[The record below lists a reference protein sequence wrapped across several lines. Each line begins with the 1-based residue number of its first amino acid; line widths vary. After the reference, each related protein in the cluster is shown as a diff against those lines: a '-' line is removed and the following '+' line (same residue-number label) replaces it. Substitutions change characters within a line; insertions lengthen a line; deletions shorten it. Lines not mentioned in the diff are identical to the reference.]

1 MKRNFFLPLL
11 LAGFLFTQADAQQL
25 KTPAPSPLTTVS
37 QDFALS
43 SVQVE
48 YSRPN
53 ANGRKIFGGLVPF
66 DKVWRTGANSSTVIT
81 FNENVQINGKDLKAG
96 KYSLYSIPGQNSW
109 KIMFNSDLTIGGNVA
124 NYKKE
129 TEVLSVDVKPEAI
142 HHYVGSFTINFN
154 DIKPSSMD
162 MEIMWE
168 NTRIPLKVT
177 ADIDSK
183 IMKSIDGAMNNDSRP
198 YFQAAS
204 YYYDNNKDLNK
215 ALEWVNKAI
224 SQNENAF
231 WMYAL
236 KAKIQNKNKDF
247 KGAALTA
254 NKIIELAGK
263 ANNQDY
269 VKIGNDLL
277 KASQGK

>member
-1 MKRNFFLPLL
+1 MKRNFILPLL

-25 KTPAPSPLTTVS
+25 KTPIPSPLTTVNQGFS
-37 QDFALS
+37 LS

-53 ANGRKIFGGLVPF
+53 TNGRKIFGGLVPYG
-66 DKVWRTGANSSTVIT
+66 KLWRTGANASTVLT
-81 FNENVQINGKDLKAG
+81 FNEDVKINGKDLKAG
-96 KYSLYSIPGQNSW
+96 KYSLYSIPGENSW
-109 KIMFNSDLTIGGNVA
+109 KIMLNSDLTIGGNVA

-129 TEVLSVDVKPEAI
+129 TEVLALDVKPETL
-142 HHYVGSFTINFN
+142 HHPVGSFTIGFS
-154 DIKPSSMD
+154 DIKASSM
-162 MEIMWE
+162 EIEILWE
-168 NTRIPLKVT
+168 NTRVPLKVT
-177 ADIDSK
+177 TDIDSK
-183 IMKSIDGAMNNDSRP
+183 IMSSIDAAMNNDTRP

-204 YYYDNNKDLNK
+204 YYFENGKDLNK

-236 KAKIQNKNKDF
+236 KARIQNKSKDF
-247 KGAALTA
+247 KGATATA

-263 ANNQDY
+263 AQNQDY

-277 KASQGK
+277 NDSKGK